1 MILII
6 NINVNNDKNIRNCN
20 VVAIYCV
27 VIGYVHIVFVLFEHR
42 RCMHKSLRKKI
53 TSYFEDL
60 FCILQACIAGFSSC

>member
-42 RCMHKSLRKKI
+42 RCMHKSLRKKSPVI
-53 TSYFEDL
+53 SKICFAFYKHV
-60 FCILQACIAGFSSC
+60 